1 MEWNYSEV
9 DWMRPMRRRKL
20 GTAWNRRRN
29 ITSESEQFGL
39 CVCLSVRRL
48 DSSDLLASLLQLDLN
63 LQEDGGNHAETTV
76 LHVVRGGNA
85 QLCFRLLALM
95 ARPRLRPHRPHGRA
109 HR

>member
-9 DWMRPMRRRKL
+9 DWMRVMRRRKL
-20 GTAWNRRRN
+20 GTAWNRPRN
-29 ITSESEQFGL
+29 IAQAKRTISSL
-39 CVCLSVRRL
+39 AHLHLRRFFVFPI
-48 DSSDLLASLLQLDLN
+48 SQLDLN